1 VSVITR
7 LLTVALGVS
16 VTACVSQQRADTD
29 TAGAAKSASSGA
41 AAAPTSDPDRATG
54 GAGVPTG
61 FSGRTDRAS
70 TNIADA
76 KYVNKGTDKWE
87 VTTGPAHIMWSA
99 ADTARGNFTAATTI
113 EQLSAPAHAE
123 AFGMFVG
130 GQQLDQPD
138 QRYTYLVVRGT
149 GEYLVTVREGGATRA
164 VVPWTANAAVPK
176 QDGSG
181 KATYRLAIQ
190 AGTDSVRFLVNGT
203 RVASVARGAVPVD
216 GIVGLRINHN
226 LHVQTD
232 RVRIGAQ

>member
-1 VSVITR
+1 MSVTTR
-7 LLTVALGVS
+7 LFAVALGLS
-16 VTACVSQQRADTD
+16 VTACVSQQRTDTD
-29 TAGAAKSASSGA
+29 TGAAKTASPGA

-54 GAGVPTG
+54 GGGVPTG

-76 KYVNKGTDKWE
+76 KYVNRGTDRWE

-99 ADTARGNFTAATTI
+99 ADSARGNFTAATTI

-123 AFGMFVG
+123 AFGLFVG

-190 AGTDSVRFLVNGT
+190 AAADSVRFLVNGT
-203 RVASVARGAVPVD
+203 RVASVARSAVPVD
-216 GIVGLRINHN
+216 GVAGLRINHN
-226 LHVQTD
+226 LHVQAD

>member
-1 VSVITR
+1 MPVTSR
-7 LLTVALGVS
+7 LIAIAVGLS
-16 VTACVSQQRADTD
+16 VTACVSQQRAESDT
-29 TAGAAKSASSGA
+29 TKATTSGA
-41 AAAPTSDPDRATG
+41 AAAPTADPDRSTG
-54 GAGVPTG
+54 GAGVPSG
-61 FSGRTDRAS
+61 FAGRTDRAS

-76 KYVNKGTDKWE
+76 KYVSRGTDKWE
-87 VTTGPAHIMWSA
+87 VTTGPAHIMWNA

-123 AFGMFVG
+123 AFGLFIG

-176 QDGSG
+176 QDASG

-190 AGTDSVRFLVNGT
+190 AAADSVRFLVNGT
-203 RVASVARGAVPVD
+203 RVASVARSAVPVD
-216 GIVGLRINHN
+216 GVVGLRINHN
-226 LHVQTD
+226 LHVAAD
-232 RVRIGAQ
+232 RVRVGAQ